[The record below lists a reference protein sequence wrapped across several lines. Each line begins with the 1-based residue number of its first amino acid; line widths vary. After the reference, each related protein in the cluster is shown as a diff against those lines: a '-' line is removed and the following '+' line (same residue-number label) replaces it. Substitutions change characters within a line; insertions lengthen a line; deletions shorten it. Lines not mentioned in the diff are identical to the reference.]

1 METKQINLKISKNL
15 LEAAESYAQQYGYRN
30 IQELISESM
39 REKIFE
45 NNEFDESFSD
55 KEIELIDDLIELTIT
70 KKDFGT
76 EEELKKILKNEI

>member
-30 IQELISESM
+30 LQELISESM

-45 NNEFDESFSD
+45 KNEFDESFSD
-55 KEIELIDDLIELTIT
+55 KEIEIIDDLIELTIT